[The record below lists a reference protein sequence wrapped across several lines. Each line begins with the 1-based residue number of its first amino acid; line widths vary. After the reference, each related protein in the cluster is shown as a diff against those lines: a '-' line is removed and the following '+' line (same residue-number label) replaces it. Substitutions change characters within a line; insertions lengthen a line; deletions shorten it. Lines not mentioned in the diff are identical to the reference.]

1 MGEGRF
7 LEKLVYHYCLQPCEY
22 TGDYNELLYLRA
34 RYYAP
39 GMGRFLTK
47 DRWEG
52 NGNQPITFNHWVYA
66 NANPAL
72 YTDPTGLYAEV
83 NCSLIQ
89 YDDLKGF
96 CDTAN
101 GPESDPNTIQARV
114 RFFDRLATYSLA
126 YSLVSSPLDDKNGEG
141 YFYAGLML
149 KRFLFGFQGNPPNYN
164 TYQLR
169 LRSNSSF
176 TTDPGILRATKI
188 RSSNHAGDEAA
199 EIRPL
204 LYVFLQDYMQPK
216 LQLAACFPYNIFE
229 DFTVYSEQTW
239 RGAYEPRP
247 HDQGWWGAF
256 GHVRIDA
263 TYSGINTQLGST
275 GYNISTQVDYYID
288 DNYRWT
294 RGKSTPFGPPVASST
309 IWIPHEWELSLVE
322 AGKAYMFDFEVRWT
336 EQLNIYLPDDFNYFS
351 ILGEQANIPLKY
363 LEGKH
368 LNQ

>member
-1 MGEGRF
+1 
-7 LEKLVYHYCLQPCEY
+7 
-22 TGDYNELLYLRA
+22 
-34 RYYAP
+34 
-39 GMGRFLTK
+39 
-47 DRWEG
+47 
-52 NGNQPITFNHWVYA
+52 
-66 NANPAL
+66 
-72 YTDPTGLYAEV
+72 
-83 NCSLIQ
+83 
-89 YDDLKGF
+89 
-96 CDTAN
+96 
-101 GPESDPNTIQARV
+101 
-114 RFFDRLATYSLA
+114 
-126 YSLVSSPLDDKNGEG
+126 
-141 YFYAGLML
+141 
-149 KRFLFGFQGNPPNYN
+149 
-164 TYQLR
+164 
-169 LRSNSSF
+169 
-176 TTDPGILRATKI
+176 
-188 RSSNHAGDEAA
+188 
-199 EIRPL
+199 
-204 LYVFLQDYMQPK
+204 MQPK

-351 ILGEQANIPLKY
+351 ILGEQANIPLK
-363 LEGKH
+363 
-368 LNQ
+368 